1 MAQGG
6 RTYSFRAP
14 EHFAERLRVVE
25 HGYQALTRDPATAS
39 RITREL
45 ELELQRRLRHEGERV
60 AVQGR
65 LLRAVT
71 DAFVTAVE
79 RAMGEDRLIDELR
92 AFDRADVAGD
102 DERRALLR
110 ASALG
115 HDD

>member
-1 MAQGG
+1 LAQAG

-14 EHFAERLRVVE
+14 EQFAERLRVAE
-25 HGYQALTRDPATAS
+25 HGYQTLTRDPATAS
-39 RITREL
+39 RITRAL